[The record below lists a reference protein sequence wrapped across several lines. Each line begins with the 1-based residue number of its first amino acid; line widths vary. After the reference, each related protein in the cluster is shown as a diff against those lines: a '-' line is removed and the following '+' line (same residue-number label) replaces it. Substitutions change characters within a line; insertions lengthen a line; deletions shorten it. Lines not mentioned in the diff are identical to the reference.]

1 MEYSL
6 LIAVGF
12 LCDFSC
18 VGCISDLDWALKMHS
33 SRAEDITPREVKKR
47 RRIHMANARDGCGAS
62 IPYEMIIEVL
72 QWLPV
77 KSIFRFR
84 AVCRSWE
91 ALLSSDEFRCLHM
104 AAAKD
109 ARRRAPPPK
118 LLYISPT
125 TTFDSTAVYSCSFS
139 PSSSSSRPRDRGD
152 LLFTIDGA
160 RGNCVEVVTPV
171 PCHGLTLLYDA
182 VGAAFYICNAATRAA
197 TRLPASTEERAS
209 RSAAGL
215 GFDAR
220 TDEYKVVRLING
232 LSYQKDMVRCE
243 VYTPGGRFGDRWRPP
258 AGGVPSS
265 LHQFVYAAVTNA
277 ELNKLPPVFANG
289 CLHWLMRPASFIT
302 TPSVAIV
309 SFSVAEETFTC
320 LRSPPF
326 WVPGA
331 PPNRYGLSK
340 EQLVE
345 MDDQLCLVR
354 DTRNTI
360 LYVNVLEIWKLPDYS
375 SGDWL
380 LSHRINLSSH
390 LARDLRE
397 SEILRVIGCFGITSR
412 SPRKK
417 IVITT
422 SKHKIFD
429 KYQKMVHTYDPRSEA
444 LETILSITETH
455 STPYYGPPSSRFSFI
470 QDTLAPVHKT
480 DEEIALSSELAKVTG
495 EILLHLP
502 AKAVIHSKFVCKQ
515 WFRLIE
521 SDKFIQSY
529 FQHKNMDKRL
539 KVMLVVKGTGQLG
552 FSFAP
557 LNKCL
562 QEAPSNSRL
571 LDTKVVCSKPCHG
584 LNLVSTETYDYL
596 CNPCTGYHMFYSL
609 GPSLLQRMPKA
620 EEHAFTVGNKNIG
633 LTFDP
638 LTQQHV
644 MVAIFYR
651 RKDFKSRQYDLRCTL
666 RWCDSRDRPQL
677 SSVPPLPVNDMPPA
691 YVEGMLY
698 WMSEPRLGPSC
709 EWNIVS
715 FNLATRIFDV
725 VPCPSWFARWNSR
738 NHCRAFVVELEG
750 VLCAVLADPMA
761 EKLDV
766 WKLEHGQ
773 WGRAYTIHLEAYPEY
788 SLKTGVVVPLAVDR
802 DHGRI
807 LLNTG
812 RKIGLYD
819 PVEQAIQNLYS
830 LDQVPVVRSCSPHH
844 HKFLDMP
851 STSSANSLTCSK
863 EDPAAELNRMDSKM
877 IPCVPMLYE
886 ESLACYTR
894 VPKKQLLW

>member
-1 MEYSL
+1 MRR
-6 LIAVGF
+6 
-12 LCDFSC
+12 
-18 VGCISDLDWALKMHS
+18 
-33 SRAEDITPREVKKR
+33 SREEDIMPREASER
-47 RRIHMANARDGCGAS
+47 RRRRRRAHMATARHDCGAS
-62 IPYEMIIEVL
+62 LPYEMIIEIL

-77 KSIFRFR
+77 KSVFRFR
-84 AVCRSWE
+84 AVCRSWA
-91 ALLSSDEFRCLHM
+91 ALLSSDEFRRLHM
-104 AAAKD
+104 SVAKD
-109 ARRRAPPPK
+109 ARRPAPPAK

-125 TTFDSTAVYSCSFS
+125 ATFDSTAVYSCPFS
-139 PSSSSSRPRDRGD
+139 PSSSSGRPRDRGD

-160 RGNCVEVVTPV
+160 RGNCVEVATPA
-171 PCHGLTLLYDA
+171 PCRGLTLLYDA
-182 VGAAFYICNAATRAA
+182 LGGAFYICNAATRAA
-197 TRLPASTEERAS
+197 TRLPASTEERAA
-209 RSAAGL
+209 RSTAGL
-215 GFDAR
+215 GFDAH
-220 TDEYKVVRLING
+220 TDEYKVVRLINR
-232 LSYQKDMVRCE
+232 LCHQKDMVRCE
-243 VYTPGGRFGDRWRPP
+243 IYTPGGRFGDRWRPP
-258 AGGVPSS
+258 AGGVPLS

-277 ELNKLPPVFANG
+277 ELNKLPPVFAKG
-289 CLHWLMRPASFIT
+289 CLHWLMRPASFTT
-302 TPSVAIV
+302 TPSVAVV
-309 SFSVAEETFTC
+309 SFSVTEETFTC

-326 WVPGA
+326 SVPGA
-331 PPNRYGLSK
+331 PPIRYGLSE

-354 DTRNTI
+354 DTRNTM
-360 LYVNVLEIWKLPDYS
+360 LYANVLEIWKLPDYS

-397 SEILRVIGCFGITSR
+397 SQILRVIGCFGINSS

-470 QDTLAPVHKT
+470 QETLAPVHKT
-480 DEEIALSSELAKVTG
+480 DEEIALSSDLAKVIR
-495 EILLHLP
+495 EILLRLP
-502 AKAVIHSKFVCKQ
+502 AKAVVHSKFVCKQ

-521 SDKFIQSY
+521 SENFIQSY
-529 FQHKNMDKRL
+529 FQHKNMDKRP
-539 KVMLVVKGTGQLG
+539 KVMLLVKGTGQLV
-552 FSFAP
+552 FSFSP
-557 LNKCL
+557 LNKCI
-562 QEAPSNSRL
+562 QEAPSNSTL

-584 LNLVSTETYDYL
+584 LNLVSTETRDYL
-596 CNPCTGYHMFYSL
+596 CNPCTGFHRGYSL
-609 GPSLLQRMPKA
+609 GPSLLQSKA
-620 EEHAFTVGNKNIG
+620 EEHAFTVGNKNVG

-638 LTQQHV
+638 LTHQHV

-651 RKDFKSRQYDLRCTL
+651 QKDFKSRQYDLTCTL
-666 RWCDSRDRPQL
+666 RWCNSRDRPQR

-698 WMSEPRLGPSC
+698 WMSEPRLGRSC
-709 EWNIVS
+709 EWTIVS

-738 NHCRAFVVELEG
+738 NRCRAFVVELEG
-750 VLCAVLADPMA
+750 VLCAVLADPVA

-766 WKLEHGQ
+766 WKLERGQ
-773 WGRAYTIHLEAYPEY
+773 WGRAFTIHLEAYPDY
-788 SLKTGVVVPLAVDR
+788 SLKTSVVVPLAVDR
-802 DHGRI
+802 DYGRI

-830 LDQVPVVRSCSPHH
+830 LDQVPVVRSCSSPH

-851 STSSANSLTCSK
+851 STSAANSLTCSK
-863 EDPAAELNRMDSKM
+863 EDSAAEMNRMDSKM

-894 VPKKQLLW
+894 VAKKQLLW

>member
-12 LCDFSC
+12 LLLFFPC
-18 VGCISDLDWALKMHS
+18 VDCISDFDWALKMHS
-33 SRAEDITPREVKKR
+33 NRANDITPWEVKKR
-47 RRIHMANARDGCGAS
+47 SRIHMANAQDGCGAS

-77 KSIFRFR
+77 KSVFRFR
-84 AVCRSWE
+84 AVCRSW
-91 ALLSSDEFRCLHM
+91 AVLLSSDEFRCLHM
-104 AAAKD
+104 TAAKD
-109 ARRRAPPPK
+109 ARRQAPPPQ

-125 TTFDSTAVYSCSFS
+125 TTFDSTTVYSCSFS
-139 PSSSSSRPRDRGD
+139 PSSSSNRPRDRGD
-152 LLFTIDGA
+152 LLFTIEGA

-171 PCHGLTLLYDA
+171 PCRGLTLLYDA
-182 VGAAFYICNAATRAA
+182 IGAAFYICNTATRAA
-197 TRLPASTEERAS
+197 TRLPASTEERAA

-215 GFDAR
+215 GFDAQ
-220 TDEYKVVRLING
+220 TDEYKVVRLISR
-232 LSYQKDMVRCE
+232 LCHQEDMVRCE
-243 VYTPGGRFGDRWRPP
+243 IYTPGGRSGDRWRPP
-258 AGGVPSS
+258 AGGVPLS
-265 LHQFVYAAVTNA
+265 LHQFVYAAVKNA

-289 CLHWLMRPASFIT
+289 CLHWLMRPASFTT
-302 TPSVAIV
+302 TPSVAVV
-309 SFSVAEETFTC
+309 SFSVTEETFTC

-331 PPNRYGLSK
+331 PPIRYGLSK

-360 LYVNVLEIWKLPDYS
+360 LYANVLEIWKLPDYS

-397 SEILRVIGCFGITSR
+397 SQILRVIGCFGINSS

-480 DEEIALSSELAKVTG
+480 DEEIALSSDLAKVTG
-495 EILLHLP
+495 EILLRLP

-521 SDKFIQSY
+521 SENFIQSY
-529 FQHKNMDKRL
+529 FQHKNMDKRP
-539 KVMLVVKGTGQLG
+539 KVMLLVKGTGQLA
-552 FSFAP
+552 FSFSP

-562 QEAPSNSRL
+562 QEAPSNSTL

-584 LNLVSTETYDYL
+584 LNLVSTKTRDYL
-596 CNPCTGYHMFYSL
+596 CNPCTGFHRGYSL
-609 GPSLLQRMPKA
+609 GPSLLQSKA
-620 EEHAFTVGNKNIG
+620 EEHAFTVGNKNVG

-638 LTQQHV
+638 LTHQHV

-651 RKDFKSRQYDLRCTL
+651 QKDFKSRQYDLTCTL
-666 RWCDSRDRPQL
+666 RWCNSRDRPQR

-698 WMSEPRLGPSC
+698 WMSEPRLGRSC
-709 EWNIVS
+709 EWTIVS

-738 NHCRAFVVELEG
+738 NCCRAFVVELEG
-750 VLCAVLADPMA
+750 VLCAVLADPVA

-766 WKLEHGQ
+766 WKLERGQ
-773 WGRAYTIHLEAYPEY
+773 WGRAVTIHLEAYPDY
-788 SLKTGVVVPLAVDR
+788 SLKTSVVVPLAVDR
-802 DHGRI
+802 DYGSI

-819 PVEQAIQNLYS
+819 PVEQAIENLYS
-830 LDQVPVVRSCSPHH
+830 LDQVPVVRI
-844 HKFLDMP
+844 DMS
-851 STSSANSLTCSK
+851 STSSA
-863 EDPAAELNRMDSKM
+863 AEMNRMDSKM